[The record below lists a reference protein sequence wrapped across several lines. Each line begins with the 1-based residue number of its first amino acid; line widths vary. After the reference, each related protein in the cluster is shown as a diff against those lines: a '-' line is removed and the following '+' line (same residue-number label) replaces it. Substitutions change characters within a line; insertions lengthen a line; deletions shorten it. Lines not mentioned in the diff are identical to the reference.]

1 MTVVEMGFVI
11 RTSNADVT
19 LDGVALIAVLNYVL
33 SIVTATE
40 NAKDLNKEQLF
51 VNVIMVL

>member
-1 MTVVEMGFVI
+1 M
-11 RTSNADVT
+11 
-19 LDGVALIAVLNYVL
+19 ALIAVLNYVL

-51 VNVIMVL
+51 VNVIMGNFEIYKVVL